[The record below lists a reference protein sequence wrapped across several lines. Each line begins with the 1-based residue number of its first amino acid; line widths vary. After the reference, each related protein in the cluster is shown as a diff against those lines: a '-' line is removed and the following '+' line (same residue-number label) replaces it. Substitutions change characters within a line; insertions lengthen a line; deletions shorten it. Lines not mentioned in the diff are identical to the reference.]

1 MIGNWADRVRGR
13 NWPLVVAY
21 AALCLFSLAALW
33 SVTEGIHGPYED
45 FDSGV
50 SKAIFWRQC
59 IWMLLGW
66 AALLTASRFPLRYL
80 EELTPAIYGLAV
92 LMLLA
97 VLIIAPSISGSR
109 RWFMLGPL
117 RLQPSEPA
125 KIALILILAKVL
137 GGAVSSERKLAPVG
151 LSMILAAVPFL
162 LVLKEPDLGTS
173 LVFIAIWIGAVFWF
187 GLSWVFLISV
197 GSPLVSA
204 ILSFYSETVV
214 HQAWPWGGYLVVL
227 IALLYAG
234 RFRIVESV
242 LLLMT
247 NIVVGIGTSFFWD
260 RLKGY
265 QQERVLTFF
274 DPSRDMFGAGYQ
286 AIQSKVAIGSGG
298 VSGTGYL
305 QGTQKGL
312 AFLPERHT
320 DFIFSVMGEELGFLG
335 AILLLALFLVI
346 ILRALDIA
354 RSARRPFSSLVAVG
368 VVSYFTFHVFV
379 NVSITTGLLPV
390 TGLPLPVLS
399 YGGSNLLVSSIL
411 LGLLLNVGSR
421 SFED

>member
-1 MIGNWADRVRGR
+1 MISDWGSRIRER
-13 NWPLVVAY
+13 NWPLVAAY
-21 AALCLFSLAALW
+21 ALLCLFSLATLW
-33 SVTEGIHGPYED
+33 SVTEGIQGQYED
-45 FDSGV
+45 IDPGV
-50 SKAIFWRQC
+50 SKAVFWRQC
-59 IWMLLGW
+59 AWMLLGW
-66 AALLTASRFPLRYL
+66 GALLLASRLPLRYL
-80 EELTPAIYGLAV
+80 EEVTPAIYVLAV
-92 LMLLA
+92 LLLLLVLVVAPA
-97 VLIIAPSISGSR
+97 VSGSR

-125 KIALILILAKVL
+125 KVALILVLARVL
-137 GGAVSSERKLAPVG
+137 GGTVSRERRLGPVAGSMLLA
-151 LSMILAAVPFL
+151 LVPFL
-162 LVLKEPDLGTS
+162 LVLREPDLGTS

-187 GLSWVFLISV
+187 GLSWVFLLSV

-204 ILSFYSETVV
+204 VLSFYSETVAQ
-214 HQAWPWGGYLVVL
+214 QAWPWGLYLVIL
-227 IALLYAG
+227 IALLYMA
-234 RFRIVESV
+234 RFRILESV
-242 LLLMT
+242 LLLLA

-274 DPSRDMFGAGYQ
+274 DPGRDMFGAGYQ

-298 VSGTGYL
+298 LSGTGFL

-320 DFIFSVMGEELGFLG
+320 DFIFSVVGEELGFLG
-335 AILLLALFLVI
+335 AALLLALFLTI
-346 ILRALDIA
+346 ILRALGIA

-368 VVSYFTFHVFV
+368 VASYFIFHVFV
-379 NVSITTGLLPV
+379 NVAITTGLLPV
-390 TGLPLPVLS
+390 TGLPLPILS
-399 YGGSNLLVSSIL
+399 YGGSNLLVSSFL